1 MEAHQGMITQVQV
14 AAMFGVSDRQ
24 ARNYL
29 NMLFAQ
35 GKVEP
40 LGANKNR
47 VYRLIV
53 R

>member
-1 MEAHQGMITQVQV
+1 
-14 AAMFGVSDRQ
+14 MFGVSDRQ

-29 NMLFAQ
+29 NLLIAQ

-47 VYRLIV
+47 IYKLLTC
-53 R
+53 